1 MSLKNSELQ
10 YYDSNVLR
18 LPSEKRKEYHTQVD
32 NLITE
37 LSKNICSNSDLK
49 IAKVVKAGSFAK
61 YTILKK
67 TIDDYDQIIKTKNS
81 GESSNNKQFNQKLE
95 YIVDKIVEK

>member
-1 MSLKNSELQ
+1 MSLTNSDLQ
-10 YYDSNVLR
+10 YYDGNVLR
-18 LPSEKRKEYHTQVD
+18 LPSEKRTEYHAQVD

-37 LSKNICSNSDLK
+37 LRKHITSNSDLK

-67 TIDDYDQIIKTKNS
+67 TVDDPIDVDIVFYISNLTLNS
-81 GESSNNKQFNQKLE
+81 FF
-95 YIVDKIVEK
+95 

>member
-18 LPSEKRKEYHTQVD
+18 LSSEKRKEYHTQVD

-37 LSKNICSNSDLK
+37 LSKHITSNSDLK

-67 TIDDYDQIIKTKNS
+67 TIDDPIDVDIVFYIS
-81 GESSNNKQFNQKLE
+81 GVCQDSCHLFRN
-95 YIVDKIVEK
+95 